1 MRTVTCMFTCVYVR
15 IRRPEWRWRERTF
28 WDANVRRAWKD
39 VVGDPNKVGTSGGGV
54 RSAVE
59 IVVPVNAVQ
68 RWASSRRDM
77 GI

>member
-1 MRTVTCMFTCVYVR
+1 
-15 IRRPEWRWRERTF
+15 
-28 WDANVRRAWKD
+28 